1 MPASIKLFLLS
12 QPPSLHLRIF
22 FLCLSLFF
30 LCSLS
35 SVCFLFL
42 FNFEATFMTA
52 TGAPLL
58 VKMNKLF
65 LFYVSPLLLNSLY
78 TTILCHDFPA
88 AAYTWAV
95 SKPDSLICSQI
106 SFLLICCTA
115 EKDILCGISSL
126 LPSNIHLLSPVG
138 KLQNMMW
145 VERKRWVARRGPAL
159 KSVAA
164 QRGKEEHSQPKSQ

>member
-12 QPPSLHLRIF
+12 QPPSLHLHIF

-52 TGAPLL
+52 TGAPFLI
-58 VKMNKLF
+58 KMNKLF
-65 LFYVSPLLLNSLY
+65 FFYVSPLLLNSLC

-126 LPSNIHLLSPVG
+126 LPSSIHLLSRPVG
-138 KLQNMMW
+138 KLQNMM
-145 VERKRWVARRGPAL
+145 
-159 KSVAA
+159 
-164 QRGKEEHSQPKSQ
+164 